1 MQIASHKRASTGP
14 PPHGFDQRQQRS
26 IRFMAL
32 TAPPTYENRWAPAA
46 GLSELDALVYR
57 SNLLASDRAIVNFGG
72 GNTSAKTRE
81 TDHAGR
87 ETTVLWVKGS
97 GSDLATIVPGG
108 FTGLRLDEILPLAQ
122 RDAMSDEEM
131 VAYLARCQID
141 PTMPRPSIETLLHA
155 FVPHPHVDH
164 THPDSIGAIVGT
176 VDGEHLAKEC
186 FGADAVWIPYIRPG
200 FALSKLVADAVA
212 EHPEAK
218 IVLLAKHGLVTWG
231 DTAEESYAATLDAI
245 NRAAAFNAEQT
256 RDRTP
261 FGGQAV
267 QPVGDAERAELLAH
281 VLPALRGAVSS
292 DGPRILQVDTST
304 DTIEFVC
311 GQDSPQLSQVGAACP
326 DHLVH
331 TRRLPVWVDFDPR
344 AENADTLRER
354 VAERVKE
361 WRTRELEYFERHRNE
376 DQLSDPSPRVVLIQG
391 VGLVSVGRTLKA
403 AGLARDLYH
412 RAINVMRISAA
423 LGGFVSL
430 DDEESFAIEYWPLEL
445 YKLSLAPTPRE
456 LQGAVAQITGA
467 AGGIGSAVA
476 RALVA
481 EGACVVATDLDLT
494 GASAVASELGEVAIA
509 ASANVL
515 DEASVVDAYRE
526 AVLEFG
532 GIDIVVSNAGIAS
545 SAPIEDTSL
554 ELWDRN
560 NDILAR
566 GYFLVAREAARVLRA
581 QGTGGSIVFIGSKN
595 ALAPGKNAAAYSAA
609 KAASLHLARCLAEE
623 LGGDGIRVNTV
634 NPDAIL
640 EGSKIW
646 DSAWREERARAYG
659 IAEEKLEDHYRA
671 RTTLKVNIFPADVAE
686 AVLYFASPTRAAK
699 STGNILNVDGGVALS
714 YPR

>member
-1 MQIASHKRASTGP
+1 
-14 PPHGFDQRQQRS
+14 
-26 IRFMAL
+26 MAL
-32 TAPPTYENRWAPAA
+32 TVPPTYENRWNPPA
-46 GLSELDALVYR
+46 GLSELEALAYR
-57 SNLLASDRAIVNFGG
+57 SNLLASNRAIVNFGG
-72 GNTSAKTRE
+72 GNTSVKVKA

-87 ETTVLWVKGS
+87 ETSVLWVKGS
-97 GSDLATIVPGG
+97 GSDLATIAPGG
-108 FTGLRLDEILPLAQ
+108 FTGLRLDDIVPLAA
-122 RDAMSDEEM
+122 RDAMTDEEM
-131 VAYLARCQID
+131 VAYLARCQLD
-141 PTMPRPSIETLLHA
+141 PSMPRASIETLLHA

-164 THPDSIGAIVGT
+164 THPDAIGAIVGT
-176 VDGEHLAKEC
+176 VDGERLAQEC
-186 FGADAVWIPYIRPG
+186 FGSDAVWIPYIRPG

-212 EHPEAK
+212 AQPNATV
-218 IVLLAKHGLVTWG
+218 VLLAKHGLVTWG
-231 DTAEESYAATLDAI
+231 ETAEESYASTLEAI
-245 NRAAAFNAEQT
+245 NRAAAFVAAQT
-256 RDRTP
+256 AGKAP
-261 FGGQAV
+261 LGGQAV
-267 QPVGDAERAELLAH
+267 EPMGDAERTELLADI
-281 VLPALRGAVSS
+281 LPVLRGAVSV
-292 DGPRILQVDTST
+292 DGPRILQVDTSAEVL
-304 DTIEFVC
+304 EFAC
-311 GQDSPQLSQVGAACP
+311 GEESPRLSQIGAACP

-331 TRRLPVWVDFDPR
+331 TRRQPVWVDFDPR
-344 AENADTLRER
+344 SESTAVLRER
-354 VAERVKE
+354 IAQRVTE
-361 WRTRELEYFERHRNE
+361 WRARELEYFERHRSE
-376 DQLSDPSPRVVLIQG
+376 DRLSDPSPRVVVIEG

-412 RAINVMRISAA
+412 RAINVMRASAA

-430 DDEESFAIEYWPLEL
+430 DEEESFAIEYWPLEL
-445 YKLSLAPTPRE
+445 YKLSLAPAPRE
-456 LQGAVAQITGA
+456 LEGAVALITGA

-476 RALVA
+476 RALVV
-481 EGACVVATDLDLT
+481 EGACVVATDLDFA
-494 GASAVASELGEVAIA
+494 GASTVASELGDVAIA

-515 DEASVVDAYRE
+515 DEASVVEAYCA
-526 AVLEFG
+526 AVLAFG

-545 SAPIEDTSL
+545 SAPIEETSL
-554 ELWDRN
+554 DLWDRN

-659 IAEEKLEDHYRA
+659 IPEDKLEDHYRA
-671 RTTLKVNIFPADVAE
+671 RTTLKVNIYPADVAE

>member
-1 MQIASHKRASTGP
+1 
-14 PPHGFDQRQQRS
+14 
-26 IRFMAL
+26 MAL
-32 TAPPTYENRWAPAA
+32 TIPPTYENRWNPPA
-46 GLSELDALVYR
+46 GLSELESLAYR

-72 GNTSAKTRE
+72 GNTSVKVNA

-87 ETTVLWVKGS
+87 ETSVLWVKGS
-97 GSDLATIVPGG
+97 GSDLATIAPDG
-108 FTGLRLDEILPLAQ
+108 FTGLRLDEITPLSA
-122 RDAMSDEEM
+122 RAAMTDEEM
-131 VAYLARCQID
+131 VAYLARCQLD
-141 PTMPRPSIETLLHA
+141 PTMPRASIETLLHA
-155 FVPHPHVDH
+155 FIPHPHVDH

-176 VDGEHLAKEC
+176 VDGERIAKEC
-186 FGADAVWIPYIRPG
+186 FGSDAVWIPYIRPG

-212 EHPEAK
+212 EHPEAN

-231 DTAEESYAATLDAI
+231 GTAEESYASTLDAI
-245 NRAAAFNAEQT
+245 NRAAGFVAAQAAAQA
-256 RDRTP
+256 P
-261 FGGQAV
+261 FGGRAV
-267 QPVGDAERAELLAH
+267 EPLRDAERTELLADI
-281 VLPALRGAVSS
+281 LPVLRGAVSV
-292 DGPRILQVDTST
+292 DGPRILQVDTSAAVL
-304 DTIEFVC
+304 EFAC
-311 GQDSPQLSQVGAACP
+311 GQESRQLSQVGAACP

-344 AENADTLRER
+344 SENTAVLRER
-354 VAERVKE
+354 IAQRVTE
-361 WRTRELEYFERHRNE
+361 WRARELEYFERHRSE
-376 DQLSDPSPRVVLIQG
+376 DRLSDPSPRVVVIEG
-391 VGLVSVGRTLKA
+391 VGLVSVGRTMKA

-412 RAINVMRISAA
+412 RAINVMRASAA

-430 DDEESFAIEYWPLEL
+430 NDDESFAIEYWPLEL
-445 YKLSLAPTPRE
+445 YKLSLAPAPRE
-456 LQGAVAQITGA
+456 LEGAVALITGA

-476 RALVA
+476 RVLAA
-481 EGACVVATDLDLT
+481 EGACVVATDLDLA
-494 GASAVASELGEVAIA
+494 GASTVASELGDVAIA

-515 DEASVVDAYRE
+515 DEVSVVDAYRA
-526 AVLEFG
+526 AVLAFG

-545 SAPIEDTSL
+545 SAPIEETTLD
-554 ELWDRN
+554 LWDRN

-581 QGTGGSIVFIGSKN
+581 QGTGGSIIFIGSKN

-609 KAASLHLARCLAEE
+609 KAAALHLARCLAEE

-659 IAEEKLEDHYRA
+659 ITEDKLEDHYRG
-671 RTTLKVNIFPADVAE
+671 RTTLKVNIYPADVAE